1 MSATIIEAAVGEA
14 NTAGL
19 QPETVNK
26 LRFAVD
32 AACAMLAGMQ
42 LDVFTPLKSGP
53 MTVEEI
59 SSAIG
64 VAPRRLRLLLY
75 SLVSAG
81 LLTER
86 EGRFSNTVESNSV
99 LVKGSSSYMGH
110 MHALLS
116 NRWLVMLKTAES
128 IRTGIPQAMVD
139 FSNSP
144 KEEIEA
150 FLRRINSRTVAA
162 AHGLMERY
170 EFSTTKTIADVGCGG
185 AGLALTIAKAF
196 PHLKVTAIDVP
207 QVASIAQKIVEEEG
221 AERVQVIAADVL
233 SGPLPGC
240 YDVVVVAKVLQV
252 LSPEDARLAAKNIA
266 AALNPGGKI
275 FIIGQILDDSRLSP
289 LEAVGFNLSFI
300 NIFESG
306 ESYTEGEYRESLS
319 EAGFVNIERPDF
331 FLAEGLG
338 VMTARKEE

>member
-1 MSATIIEAAVGEA
+1 
-14 NTAGL
+14 
-19 QPETVNK
+19 
-26 LRFAVD
+26 
-32 AACAMLAGMQ
+32 
-42 LDVFTPLKSGP
+42 
-53 MTVEEI
+53 
-59 SSAIG
+59 
-64 VAPRRLRLLLY
+64 
-75 SLVSAG
+75 
-81 LLTER
+81 
-86 EGRFSNTVESNSV
+86 
-99 LVKGSSSYMGH
+99 

-128 IRTGIPQAMVD
+128 IRTGVPQAMVD

-221 AERVQVIAADVL
+221 AKEHVQVIAADVV
-233 SGPLPGC
+233 SEPLPGC

-252 LSPEDARLAAKNIA
+252 LSPEDARLAVKNIV

-275 FIIGQILDDSRLSP
+275 FVIGQILDDSRLSP

-300 NIFESG
+300 NIFDSG
-306 ESYTEGEYRESLS
+306 ESYTEGEYRAWLS

-338 VMTARKEE
+338 VMTAQKGE